1 MAVHTIVAVLPV
13 RTVLGEDTLCLRL
26 PGYGQLV
33 ADGYEVDP
41 EALRAVSGTFHAGA
55 DAVAR
60 AAAHLS
66 VAQLTSAG
74 LGEVDAAHELAAAFA
89 DFVGRYADDFRN
101 GSAWVTDTADGLVAS
116 ADEYLRRED
125 L

>member
-1 MAVHTIVAVLPV
+1 M
-13 RTVLGEDTLCLRL
+13 
-26 PGYGQLV
+26 

-41 EALRAVSGTFHAGA
+41 EALRAVSGAFHTGA
-55 DAVAR
+55 DAVTQ
-60 AAAHLS
+60 AATHLS

-74 LGEVDAAHELAAAFA
+74 LGEVEAAHELAAAFA
-89 DFVGRYADDFRN
+89 DFVGRYADDFRR